1 MNEVEVHTTGV
12 TVTIITAPKEE
23 AKMIS
28 FWRVM
33 WIIVLSTMLILILPF
48 MLPFFPIILILWA
61 LCVFV
66 RSTGNSHECTNR
78 DCCRHH
84 RD

>member
-1 MNEVEVHTTGV
+1 MEV
-12 TVTIITAPKEE
+12 TVTVITAPKEE

-28 FWRVM
+28 FWQVM
-33 WIIVLSTMLILILPF
+33 WIIILLPFLILILPF
-48 MLPFFPIILILWA
+48 MLPFLPIILILWA